1 MEYYNVSLRFKN
13 AKDEQVSIYASHGA
27 DPILANAMTLWNIS
41 SYSPSGTLT
50 ERIKSAS
57 DAYDFLYIS
66 FAMFLLHKTK
76 MAVAY
81 LQRAIELDTKG
92 VVIDEK
98 AKIILSNPRKVQ
110 KVLNASRGDLDNFR
124 LKYRLSSLEAI
135 LLKE

>member
-1 MEYYNVSLRFKN
+1 MEYDNTSSRFKK
-13 AKDEQVSIYASHGA
+13 AKDEQASIYASHGA
-27 DPILANAMTLWNIS
+27 DPILANAMTLWDIR

-66 FAMFLLHKTK
+66 FAMFLLRKTK

-81 LQRAIELDTKG
+81 LQRAIELDKEC

-98 AKIILSNPRKVQ
+98 AKIIVSNPRKVQ
-110 KVLNASRGDLDNFR
+110 KVLNASRNDLDNFR
-124 LKYRLSSLEAI
+124 LKYQQGSLEVI
-135 LLKE
+135 LLKG